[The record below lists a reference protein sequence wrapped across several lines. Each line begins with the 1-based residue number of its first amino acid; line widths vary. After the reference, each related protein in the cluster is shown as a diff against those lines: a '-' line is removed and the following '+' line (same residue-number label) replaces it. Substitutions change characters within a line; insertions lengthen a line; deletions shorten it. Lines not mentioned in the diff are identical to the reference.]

1 MILSLETVF
10 YACIYGDFKNVIYHQ
25 QSSYYSKPNTIN
37 MYTYLTFVL
46 AKEMSYLNL
55 ITIVI
60 FALLQGCG
68 GMDIKDVNEPSIT
81 PQFSLH
87 EWPYDEYWTGVEFN
101 KSKIGYSHLR
111 IGVDDKRP
119 GTYLINSETSL
130 HFHFLT
136 TDKKVTLK
144 SRDWVNPDLTING
157 FVYDYNL
164 DGNQMKLYGVVR
176 NNVLTVTIDSS
187 AGRITESHPLSS
199 PLYPTSVINLYP
211 SLHGLKLNATYEY
224 MVYDGE
230 SQLLTSLHQ
239 DITHYEASDSFKGGA
254 YKINTSM
261 QGQIITT
268 WINANAEPLLELSMD
283 GVFIASLESERK
295 AKDFLTQAALNK
307 EDTLLDFSLVETD
320 QILNMPR
327 QTSLLEL
334 ELSGAEAMQNF
345 PTDLRQQCS
354 AVDNIMRCRI
364 GGSQFPVETQDM
376 NMNYLSS
383 SMAIPTQ
390 HATIRNISNLVT
402 LEANTD
408 SQKVEALLGWIKTHI
423 KPELTD
429 VFSALDVLKQRKAE
443 CQGFSLLFASFARAA
458 GIPTR
463 VVNGIVYSEQHPGF
477 LYHTWVESQIDGQWQ
492 AIDPI
497 LGQLHAD
504 ATHIKL
510 VEGDNLAD
518 LTPLLAVIGKLS
530 AKIVEVKSE

>member
-1 MILSLETVF
+1 
-10 YACIYGDFKNVIYHQ
+10 
-25 QSSYYSKPNTIN
+25 
-37 MYTYLTFVL
+37 
-46 AKEMSYLNL
+46 MSYLKFFTL
-55 ITIVI
+55 VI
-60 FALLQGCG
+60 FILLTGCSQ
-68 GMDIKDVNEPSIT
+68 MYLKNVDKPLVS

-87 EWPYDEYWTGVEFN
+87 EWPYEEFWTGIEFN
-101 KSKIGYSHLR
+101 NSKIGYSHLR
-111 IGVDDKRP
+111 IGLDEKRP
-119 GTYLINSETSL
+119 GTFLINSEASL

-136 TDKKVTLK
+136 TDKKVNLI

-176 NNVLTVTIDSS
+176 NNVLTVVIDSS

-199 PLYPTSVINLYP
+199 PIYPTSVINLYP
-211 SLHGLKLNATYEY
+211 SLHGLNINAMYEY

-230 SQLLTSLHQ
+230 SQLLTTLKQEVSKYEIS
-239 DITHYEASDSFKGGA
+239 DIYKKGA

-283 GVFIASLESERK
+283 GVFSASLESEDK

-334 ELSGAEAMQNF
+334 ELTGAEAMHNF

-354 AVDNIMRCRI
+354 AVNNVMRCRI
-364 GGSQFPVETQDM
+364 NGSQFPVEMQDV
-376 NMNYLSS
+376 NMKYLSS

-402 LEANTD
+402 LEAITD
-408 SQKVEALLGWIKTHI
+408 IQKVEALLSWIKTHI

-530 AKIVEVKSE
+530 AKIVEVVSE

>member
-1 MILSLETVF
+1 
-10 YACIYGDFKNVIYHQ
+10 
-25 QSSYYSKPNTIN
+25 

-46 AKEMSYLNL
+46 AKKMSYLKL

-60 FALLQGCG
+60 FVLLQGCG
-68 GMDIKDVNEPSIT
+68 GMHYKDVENSLVT

-87 EWPYDEYWTGVEFN
+87 DWPYEEYWTGIEFN
-101 KSKIGYSHLR
+101 NSKIGFSHLR
-111 IGVDDKRP
+111 IGLDEKRP
-119 GTYLINSETSL
+119 GTFLINSEASL

-136 TDKKVTLK
+136 TDKKVTLT

-157 FVYDYNL
+157 FVYEYNL

-176 NNVLTVTIDSS
+176 NNILTVVIDSS
-187 AGRITESHPLSS
+187 AGRVTESHPLTS

-211 SLHGLKLNATYEY
+211 ALYGLELNATYEY

-230 SQLLTSLHQ
+230 SQRLTSLTQ
-239 DITHYEASDSFKGGA
+239 DVSHYEVSNLFKGEA
-254 YKINTSM
+254 YKVNTSM
-261 QGQIITT
+261 QGQIVTT

-283 GVFIASLESERK
+283 GVFIASLESEDK

-307 EDTLLDFSLVETD
+307 EDTLLDFSLIETD

-327 QTSLLEL
+327 QTSFLEL
-334 ELSGAEAMQNF
+334 ELTGAEAMHDF

-354 AVDNIMRCRI
+354 AVNNIMRCRI
-364 GGSQFPVETQDM
+364 NGSQFPVEIHDM
-376 NMNYLSS
+376 TMNYLSS

-390 HATIRNISNLVT
+390 HVTIRNISNLVT
-402 LEANTD
+402 LEAITD
-408 SQKVEALLGWIKTHI
+408 SQKVEALLNWIKTHI
-423 KPELTD
+423 RPELTD

-477 LYHTWVESQIDGQWQ
+477 LYHTWVESQIEGQWQ